1 MKHLVLTL
9 LALLFSATHVLA
21 QLTLERCQQ
30 LAQEN
35 YPAIK
40 KYGLIEKSLEIELS
54 DINKSWLP
62 SVTVYGQGTIQNVV
76 PAFPAVLEDVL
87 AQMGREVRG
96 ISKFQYKI
104 GVDVSQTIW
113 DGGASKT
120 RREIAR
126 SQEAVQQSGLE
137 VEMYA
142 LRQKVDNIY
151 FAILL
156 IEEQIKQSTLTLDL
170 LNANLDLLRS
180 MLKNG
185 IAMRSDVDMVQAQA
199 LTLKQSITQAEST
212 VKSYRALLSIYVGE
226 DVFAEEL
233 VLPNTDIPID
243 LTSDRP
249 ELKLFDSRQN
259 ALETS
264 QLMTNVSLMPKI
276 GFFAQAYYGYPGFD
290 YFKSM
295 MNRDLSFNIM
305 AGVRV
310 SWNIDSFYT
319 KKNKLAKTTL
329 DIDNIN
335 VERETFL
342 FNSRLQTER
351 QLETLEGLRNVMKD
365 DAQII
370 ELRGNVRKAAESQ
383 LRNGIIDAT
392 ALLSKITDENLARL
406 TAKFHDIQYIQVVY
420 TIKNTLNR

>member
-9 LALLFSATHVLA
+9 FALLFAASNVCA

-40 KYGLIEKSLEIELS
+40 RYGLIDKSLEIELS

-62 SVTVYGQGTIQNVV
+62 SLTAYGQGTIQNVV
-76 PAFPAVLEDVL
+76 PAFPAALEDVL

-96 ISKFQYKI
+96 IGKFQYKI

-120 RREIAR
+120 QREIVR

-137 VEMYA
+137 VEMYT

-151 FAILL
+151 FAVLL
-156 IEEQIKQSTLTLDL
+156 TEEQIKQSNQTLEL

-185 IAMRSDVDMVQAQA
+185 TAMRSDVDMVQAQA
-199 LTLKQSITQAEST
+199 LTLKQFITQAQSS
-212 VKSYRALLSIYVGE
+212 VKSYRTLLSIYVGE
-226 DVFAEEL
+226 DVSAQEL
-233 VLPNTDIPID
+233 VLPIAELPSS

-249 ELKLFDSRQN
+249 ELKLFDNRQN
-259 ALETS
+259 ALEIS

-305 AGVRV
+305 AGVRM

-319 KKNKLAKTTL
+319 KKNKLAKTAL

-335 VERETFL
+335 IERETFL
-342 FNSRLQTER
+342 FNSRLQTES

-406 TAKFHDIQYIQVVY
+406 TAKFHEIQYIQEIY
-420 TIKNTLNR
+420 KIKNTLNR

>member
-1 MKHLVLTL
+1 MKHFVLILFT
-9 LALLFSATHVLA
+9 LLFSATNVCA

-40 KYGLIEKSLEIELS
+40 KYGLIDKSLEIELS

-62 SVTVYGQGTIQNVV
+62 SITAYGQGTIQNVV
-76 PAFPAVLEDVL
+76 PAFPAALEDVL
-87 AQMGREVRG
+87 AQMEKEVRG
-96 ISKFQYKI
+96 IGKFQYKI

-120 RREIAR
+120 KREIVR
-126 SQEAVQQSGLE
+126 SQEAVQKSGME

-156 IEEQIKQSTLTLDL
+156 TQEQIKQSNQTLDL
-170 LNANLDLLRS
+170 LNANLELLRS

-185 IAMRSDVDMVQAQA
+185 TAMRSDIDMVHAQT

-212 VKSYRALLSIYVGE
+212 VNSYLTLLSIYTGE
-226 DVFAEEL
+226 DVSAQEL
-233 VLPNTDIPID
+233 VLPIAELPASLISN
-243 LTSDRP
+243 RP
-249 ELKLFDSRQN
+249 ELKLLDSRQN

-264 QLMTNVSLMPKI
+264 QLMTNVLLMPKI

-305 AGVRV
+305 AGLRV

-319 KKNKLAKTTL
+319 KKNKRAKTSL

-335 VERETFL
+335 IERETFL
-342 FNSRLQTER
+342 FNSKLQTES
-351 QLETLEGLRNVMKD
+351 QLETLKGLKNVMKD

-392 ALLSKITDENLARL
+392 ALLSKITDENVARL
-406 TAKFHDIQYIQVVY
+406 TAKFHEIQYIQEVY
-420 TIKNTLNR
+420 KIKNTLNR

>member
-9 LALLFSATHVLA
+9 FSLLFSAVNVCA

-40 KYGLIEKSLEIELS
+40 KYGLIDKSLEIELS

-62 SVTVYGQGTIQNVV
+62 SVTAYGQGTIQNVV
-76 PAFPAVLEDVL
+76 PAFPSALEDVL
-87 AQMGREVRG
+87 AQMGRKVRG
-96 ISKFQYKI
+96 IGKFQYKI

-120 RREIAR
+120 QREIVR

-142 LRQKVDNIY
+142 LRQSVDNIY

-156 IEEQIKQSTLTLDL
+156 TEEQIMQSNQTLEL

-185 IAMRSDVDMVQAQA
+185 TAMQSDVDMVQAQS
-199 LTLKQSITQAEST
+199 LTLKQSIMQAESA
-212 VKSYRALLSIYVGE
+212 VKSYRTLLSIYVGE
-226 DVFAEEL
+226 DVSTQNL
-233 VLPNTDIPID
+233 VLPVAD
-243 LTSDRP
+243 LPASLSSDRP
-249 ELKLFDSRQN
+249 ELKLFDSRQK

-264 QLMTNVSLMPKI
+264 QLMTNVALMPKI

-295 MNRDLSFNIM
+295 MNRNLSFNIL

-319 KKNKLAKTTL
+319 KKNKLAKTAL

-335 VERETFL
+335 IEREMFL
-342 FNSRLQTER
+342 FNSRLQTES
-351 QLETLEGLRNVMKD
+351 QLETLEGLKNVMQD
-365 DAQII
+365 DIQII
-370 ELRGNVRKAAESQ
+370 ELRGSVRKAAESQ

-406 TAKFHDIQYIQVVY
+406 MAKFHEIQYIQEIY
-420 TIKNTLNR
+420 KIKNTLNR

>member
-1 MKHLVLTL
+1 MKHLFLTL
-9 LALLFSATHVLA
+9 FALMFSASNVCA

-40 KYGLIEKSLEIELS
+40 KYGLIDKALEIELS

-62 SVTVYGQGTIQNVV
+62 SVTAYGQGTIQNIV
-76 PAFPAVLEDVL
+76 PAFPAALEDVL

-96 ISKFQYKI
+96 IGKFQYKI

-120 RREIAR
+120 QREIVR

-137 VEMYA
+137 VEMYT

-156 IEEQIKQSTLTLDL
+156 TEEQIKQTNQTLDL
-170 LNANLDLLRS
+170 LNANLELLRS

-185 IAMRSDVDMVQAQA
+185 TAMRSDVDMVQAQV
-199 LTLKQSITQAEST
+199 LTLKQSITQAESSM
-212 VKSYRALLSIYVGE
+212 KSYRTLLSIYVGE
-226 DVFAEEL
+226 DVSAQPL
-233 VLPNTDIPID
+233 VLPSAELPASM
-243 LTSDRP
+243 TSERP
-249 ELKLFDSRQN
+249 ELKLFQSREN

-264 QLMTNVSLMPKI
+264 LLMTKVSLMPKI

-295 MNRDLSFNIM
+295 MNRHLSFNIL

-319 KKNKLAKTTL
+319 KKNKLAKTSL

-335 VERETFL
+335 IERETFL
-342 FNSRLQTER
+342 FNTRLQTES
-351 QLETLEGLRNVMKD
+351 QLEALEGLRNVMQD

-392 ALLSKITDENLARL
+392 ALLSKITDENLAKL
-406 TAKFHDIQYIQVVY
+406 TAKFHEIQYIQEVY
-420 TIKNTLNR
+420 KIKNTLNR

>member
-1 MKHLVLTL
+1 MKHLVLS
-9 LALLFSATHVLA
+9 LFTFLFCATNVYA

-62 SVTVYGQGTIQNVV
+62 SVTAYGQGTIQNVV
-76 PAFPAVLEDVL
+76 PAFPAALEEVL

-96 ISKFQYKI
+96 IGKFQYKI

-126 SQEAVQQSGLE
+126 SQEAVKQSGLE
-137 VEMYA
+137 VEMYT

-156 IEEQIKQSTLTLDL
+156 IDEQIKQSTQTLDL

-185 IAMRSDVDMVQAQA
+185 TAMRSDVDMVQAQA

-233 VLPNTDIPID
+233 VLPNTDIPIA

-319 KKNKLAKTTL
+319 KKNKLAKTAL

-342 FNSRLQTER
+342 FNSRLQTES

-406 TAKFHDIQYIQVVY
+406 TAKFHDIQYIQEVY
-420 TIKNTLNR
+420 KIKNTLNR

>member
-1 MKHLVLTL
+1 MKHLVLSFFALL
-9 LALLFSATHVLA
+9 LATPNVCA
-21 QLTLERCQQ
+21 QLTLERCQE

-40 KYGLIEKSLEIELS
+40 KYRLIDKSLKIELS

-62 SVTVYGQGTIQNVV
+62 SVTAYGQGSIQNVV
-76 PAFPAVLEDVL
+76 PSFPGALEDVL
-87 AQMGREVRG
+87 AQMGPEVRG
-96 ISKFQYKI
+96 IGKVQYKI

-120 RREIAR
+120 QREIVR
-126 SQEAVQQSGLE
+126 SQETVQQSGLE

-151 FAILL
+151 FSILL
-156 IEEQIKQSTLTLDL
+156 TEEQIKQSKQTLDL
-170 LNANLDLLRS
+170 LNANLNLLRS

-185 IAMRSDVDMVQAQA
+185 TAMRSDVDMVQAQA
-199 LTLKQSITQAEST
+199 LTLKQSIIHAEST
-212 VKSYRALLSIYVGE
+212 VKSYRTLLSIYVGE
-226 DVFAEEL
+226 DVAAQELILPSAE
-233 VLPNTDIPID
+233 LPSS

-259 ALETS
+259 VLETS
-264 QLMTNVSLMPKI
+264 QLMTNVSLRPKI

-319 KKNKLAKTTL
+319 KKNKLAKTAL

-335 VERETFL
+335 IERETFL
-342 FNSRLQTER
+342 FNSRLQTES
-351 QLETLEGLRNVMKD
+351 QLETLEDLKKVMQD
-365 DAQII
+365 DVQII

-406 TAKFHDIQYIQVVY
+406 TAKFHEIQYIQEVY
-420 TIKNTLNR
+420 KIKNTLNR

>member
-1 MKHLVLTL
+1 MKHFVLL
-9 LALLFSATHVLA
+9 LFALLIVRCNICA
-21 QLTLERCQQ
+21 QLTLERCQE
-30 LAQEN
+30 LAQGN

-62 SVTVYGQGTIQNVV
+62 SIGVYGQGTIQNVV
-76 PAFPAVLEDVL
+76 PAFPAALENVMT
-87 AQMGREVRG
+87 QMGHEIRG
-96 ISKFQYKI
+96 IGKLQYKA

-113 DGGASKT
+113 DGGVAKT
-120 RREIAR
+120 RRKITR
-126 SQEAVQQSGLE
+126 SQEAVRQSSLD

-156 IEEQIKQSTLTLDL
+156 TEEQINQSNQTLKL
-170 LNANLDLLRS
+170 LNANLGLLRS
-180 MLKNG
+180 MLENG
-185 IAMRSDVDMVQAQA
+185 TAMRSDVDMVQAQT
-199 LTLKQSITQAEST
+199 LTLKQSVSQAQSAL
-212 VKSYRALLSIYVGE
+212 KSYQTLLSIYVGE
-226 DVFAEEL
+226 DVSTQQL
-233 VLPNTDIPID
+233 IVPSSQLPESM
-243 LTSDRP
+243 TSERP
-249 ELKLFDSRQN
+249 ELKLFDQRHK

-264 QLMTNVSLMPKI
+264 MLMTKASLMPKI

-295 MNRDLSFNIM
+295 MGRDPSFNVM
-305 AGVRV
+305 AGIKV

-319 KKNKLAKTTL
+319 RKNKLAKTGL
-329 DIDNIN
+329 DIDNIKI
-335 VERETFL
+335 ERETFL
-342 FNSRLQTER
+342 FNTRLQTQS
-351 QLETLEGLRNVMKD
+351 QLETLQGLRDVMQD

-370 ELRGNVRKAAESQ
+370 DLRANVRKAAESQ

-406 TAKFHDIQYIQVVY
+406 TAKFHEIQYVQEVY
-420 TIKNTLNR
+420 KIKNTLNR

>member
-1 MKHLVLTL
+1 MKHLVLSLLTL
-9 LALLFSATHVLA
+9 LLATTNVCA

-62 SVTVYGQGTIQNVV
+62 SVTAYGQGTIQNVV
-76 PAFPAVLEDVL
+76 PAFPAALEDVL

-96 ISKFQYKI
+96 IGKFQYKI

-120 RREIAR
+120 QREILR

-142 LRQKVDNIY
+142 LRQIVDNIY

-156 IEEQIKQSTLTLDL
+156 TEEQIKQSSQTLEL

-185 IAMRSDVDMVQAQA
+185 TAMQSDIDMVQALA
-199 LTLKQSITQAEST
+199 LTLRQSITQAEST
-212 VKSYRALLSIYVGE
+212 AKSYRTLLGIYVGE
-226 DVFAEEL
+226 DVEAQKL
-233 VLPNTDIPID
+233 VLPSAELPAY

-249 ELKLFDSRQN
+249 ELKLFQSRQN

-264 QLMTNVSLMPKI
+264 LMMTDVSLMPKI

-319 KKNKLAKTTL
+319 KKNKLAKTAL
-329 DIDNIN
+329 DINNIN
-335 VERETFL
+335 IERETFL
-342 FNSRLQTER
+342 FNSRLQTEGE
-351 QLETLEGLRNVMKD
+351 LETLEGLRNVMKD

-383 LRNGIIDAT
+383 LSNGIIDAT
-392 ALLSKITDENLARL
+392 ALLSKITDENISRL
-406 TAKFHDIQYIQVVY
+406 TAKFHEIQYIQEVY
-420 TIKNTLNR
+420 KIKNTLNR

>member
-1 MKHLVLTL
+1 MKHLFLTL
-9 LALLFSATHVLA
+9 FALLFTAFNVCA

-30 LAQEN
+30 LATEN

-40 KYGLIEKSLEIELS
+40 KYGLIDKSLEIELS

-62 SVTVYGQGTIQNVV
+62 SVTAYGQGTIQNVV
-76 PAFPAVLEDVL
+76 PAFPAALEDVL

-96 ISKFQYKI
+96 IGKFQYKI

-120 RREIAR
+120 QR
-126 SQEAVQQSGLE
+126 SVADSQRNVQQSGLE

-156 IEEQIKQSTLTLDL
+156 AEEQIKQSNQTLEL
-170 LNANLDLLRS
+170 LNANLELLRS

-185 IAMRSDVDMVQAQA
+185 TAMRSDVDMVQAQA

-212 VKSYRALLSIYVGE
+212 VKSYRTLLSIYIGE
-226 DVFAEEL
+226 DVSAREL
-233 VLPNTDIPID
+233 VLPNAELPASM
-243 LTSDRP
+243 TSDRP

-259 ALETS
+259 ALEIS

-295 MNRDLSFNIM
+295 MNRDLSFNIL

-319 KKNKLAKTTL
+319 KKNKQAKTAL
-329 DIDNIN
+329 DIDYINI
-335 VERETFL
+335 ERETFL
-342 FNSRLQTER
+342 FNSRLQTES
-351 QLETLEGLRNVMKD
+351 QLETLDGLKNVMQD

-392 ALLSKITDENLARL
+392 ALLSKITDENIARL
-406 TAKFHDIQYIQVVY
+406 TAKFHEIQYIQEVY
-420 TIKNTLNR
+420 KIKNTLNR

>member
-9 LALLFSATHVLA
+9 FALLFSASNVCA

-40 KYGLIEKSLEIELS
+40 KYGLIDKSLEIELS

-62 SVTVYGQGTIQNVV
+62 SVNAYGQGTIQNVV
-76 PAFPAVLEDVL
+76 PAFPTALEDVL

-96 ISKFQYKI
+96 IGKFQYKI

-120 RREIAR
+120 RREISR

-156 IEEQIKQSTLTLDL
+156 TEEQIKQSNQTLEL
-170 LNANLDLLRS
+170 LNANLDILRS

-185 IAMRSDVDMVQAQA
+185 TAMRSDVDMVQAQA

-212 VKSYRALLSIYVGE
+212 VKSYRTLLSIYVGE
-226 DVFAEEL
+226 DVSVQEL
-233 VLPNTDIPID
+233 VLPSAELPSS

-249 ELKLFDSRQN
+249 ELKLFDRRQN
-259 ALETS
+259 ALETA

-310 SWNIDSFYT
+310 SWNIDSFYS
-319 KKNKLAKTTL
+319 KKNKLAKTAL
-329 DIDNIN
+329 DINNIN
-335 VERETFL
+335 IERETFL
-342 FNSRLQTER
+342 FNSRLQTES
-351 QLETLEGLRNVMKD
+351 QLETLEGVRDVMQD

-392 ALLSKITDENLARL
+392 ALLSKITDENIARL
-406 TAKFHDIQYIQVVY
+406 TAKFHEIQYIQEVY
-420 TIKNTLNR
+420 KIKNTLNR

>member
-9 LALLFSATHVLA
+9 CTLLLSATSVCA

-62 SVTVYGQGTIQNVV
+62 SVTAYGQGSIQNVV
-76 PAFPAVLEDVL
+76 PTFPAALEDVL
-87 AQMGREVRG
+87 AQMGHDVRG
-96 ISKFQYKI
+96 IGKLQYKI
-104 GVDVSQTIW
+104 GVDVSQTVW

-120 RREIAR
+120 RREIVR

-142 LRQKVDNIY
+142 LRQKIDNIY

-156 IEEQIKQSTLTLDL
+156 TEEQIKQSAQTLDL
-170 LNANLDLLRS
+170 LNANLDILWS

-185 IAMRSDVDMVQAQA
+185 TAMRSDVDMVQAQA
-199 LTLKQSITQAEST
+199 LTLKQSIAQAEST
-212 VKSYRALLSIYVGE
+212 VKSYRTLLSIYVGE
-226 DVFAEEL
+226 DISAQDL
-233 VLPNTDIPID
+233 VLPSADLPAS

-264 QLMTNVSLMPKI
+264 QLMTNVSLIPKI

-310 SWNIDSFYT
+310 AWNIDSLYT
-319 KKNKLAKTTL
+319 KKNKLAKTAL
-329 DIDNIN
+329 DIDNID

-342 FNSRLQTER
+342 FNSRLQTES
-351 QLETLEGLRNVMKD
+351 QLETLEGLRNVMQD

-392 ALLSKITDENLARL
+392 ALLSKITDENIARL
-406 TAKFHDIQYIQVVY
+406 TAKFHEIQYIQEIY
-420 TIKNTLNR
+420 KIKNTLNR

>member
-1 MKHLVLTL
+1 MKHLVSTL
-9 LALLFSATHVLA
+9 IALLLTATNVCA

-40 KYGLIEKSLEIELS
+40 RYGLIDKSLEIELS

-62 SVTVYGQGTIQNVV
+62 SVTAYAQGTIQNVV
-76 PAFPAVLEDVL
+76 PAFPAALEDIL

-96 ISKFQYKI
+96 IGKLQYKI

-126 SQEAVQQSGLE
+126 SQEAVEQSGLE

-156 IEEQIKQSTLTLDL
+156 TEEQIKQSNQALEL
-170 LNANLDLLRS
+170 LNANLELMRS

-185 IAMRSDVDMVQAQA
+185 TAMRSDVDMVQAQV

-212 VKSYRALLSIYVGE
+212 VKSYRTLLSIYVGE
-226 DVFAEEL
+226 DVSAEEM
-233 VLPNTDIPID
+233 VLPSAD
-243 LTSDRP
+243 LPGSMISERP
-249 ELKLFDSRQN
+249 ELKLLESRQK
-259 ALETS
+259 ALETA
-264 QLMTNVSLMPKI
+264 QLMTKVSLMPKI

-295 MNRDLSFNIM
+295 MNRDLSFNIL
-305 AGVRV
+305 AGVRA

-319 KKNKLAKTTL
+319 KKNKLAKTAL

-335 VERETFL
+335 IERETFL
-342 FNSRLQTER
+342 FNSRLQTES
-351 QLETLEGLRNVMKD
+351 QLETLEGLRNVMQD

-392 ALLSKITDENLARL
+392 ALLSKITDENLAKL
-406 TAKFHDIQYIQVVY
+406 TAKFHEIQYIQEVY
-420 TIKNTLNR
+420 KIKNTLNR

>member
-1 MKHLVLTL
+1 MKHLVLTIFV
-9 LALLFSATHVLA
+9 LLFSTTNVCA

-35 YPAIK
+35 YPVIK

-62 SVTVYGQGTIQNVV
+62 SVTAYGQGTIQNVV
-76 PAFPAVLEDVL
+76 PAFPAALEDIL
-87 AQMGREVRG
+87 TQMGREVRG
-96 ISKFQYKI
+96 IGKFQYKI

-120 RREIAR
+120 HREIAR

-156 IEEQIKQSTLTLDL
+156 TEEQIKQSNHTLDL

-185 IAMRSDVDMVQAQA
+185 TAMRSDIDMVQAQA

-212 VKSYRALLSIYVGE
+212 VKSYRTLLSIYVGE
-226 DVFAEEL
+226 DVSAQEL
-233 VLPNTDIPID
+233 VLPNADLPAS

-264 QLMTNVSLMPKI
+264 QLLTNVSLMPKI

-319 KKNKLAKTTL
+319 KKNKLAKTAL

-335 VERETFL
+335 IERETFL
-342 FNSRLQTER
+342 FNSRLQTES
-351 QLETLEGLRNVMKD
+351 QLKTLEGLKNVMQD

-392 ALLSKITDENLARL
+392 ALLSKITDENLARQ
-406 TAKFHDIQYIQVVY
+406 TAKFHEIQYIQEVY
-420 TIKNTLNR
+420 KIKNTLNR

>member
-9 LALLFSATHVLA
+9 FAILFSAVNVCA

-40 KYGLIEKSLEIELS
+40 KYGLIDKSLEIELS

-62 SVTVYGQGTIQNVV
+62 SVTAYGQGTVQNVV
-76 PAFPAVLEDVL
+76 PAFPAALEDVL
-87 AQMGREVRG
+87 AQMGRDVRG
-96 ISKFQYKI
+96 IGKFQYKI

-120 RREIAR
+120 QREIVR

-142 LRQKVDNIY
+142 LRQRVDNIY

-156 IEEQIKQSTLTLDL
+156 TEEQIKQSNQTLDL
-170 LNANLDLLRS
+170 LNANLELLRS

-185 IAMRSDVDMVQAQA
+185 VSMQSDIDMVQAQA
-199 LTLKQSITQAEST
+199 LTLKQSISQAEST
-212 VKSYRALLSIYVGE
+212 VKSYRTLLSIYVGE
-226 DVFAEEL
+226 DVSSQKL
-233 VLPNTDIPID
+233 VLPSADLPGS

-249 ELKLFDSRQN
+249 ELRLFDSRKN

-264 QLMTNVSLMPKI
+264 LLMTDVSLMPKI

-319 KKNKLAKTTL
+319 KKNKLAKTAL
-329 DIDNIN
+329 DIENLN
-335 VERETFL
+335 VEREIFL
-342 FNSRLQTER
+342 FNSKLQTDS
-351 QLETLEGLRNVMKD
+351 QLETLEGLKNVMKD

-392 ALLSKITDENLARL
+392 SLLSKITDENLARL
-406 TAKFHDIQYIQVVY
+406 TAKFHEIQYIQEVY
-420 TIKNTLNR
+420 KIKNTLNR